1 MALIRPCAD
10 LRNNYSEISKICHE
24 TNKPIYITK
33 NGFNDLVILSNEAYE
48 QLAEERVNEI
58 LEKKFEQK
66 YSDFET
72 FKKEIHSKID
82 KALEDIKQGRTRS
95 LENFCKE
102 MERDFR

>member
-58 LEKKFEQK
+58 LEKKFEQT
-66 YSDFET
+66 YSDLET
-72 FKKEIHSKID
+72 FKKEIYSKID
-82 KALEDIKQGRTRS
+82 KALEDVKSGRTRS
-95 LENFCKE
+95 LKEFCKE
-102 MERDFR
+102 MEGNF